1 MKTMKQTYL
10 MIDDDIDLTQLMQ
23 QYLQRFEIELVIAHD
38 PEQGLKQLANKEIQ
52 LIILDVMLP
61 IMDGF
66 EVCKKIRQ
74 DSNIPIL
81 MLTARGDLTDKVLGL
96 ELGCDDYL
104 AKPFEPRELV
114 ARCQSLVRRAQQ
126 TDLDKSSSVNI
137 PTSIELDSQ
146 ALFARLGQ
154 NKVALTAMEADAL
167 QLLMTHKG
175 EVFSRDDLLNQL
187 KGIDSDVYS
196 RSIDILMSRI
206 RQKLKKL
213 TDQPLIFTLRGKG
226 YRYWD
231 ESHD

>member
-1 MKTMKQTYL
+1 
-10 MIDDDIDLTQLMQ
+10 
-23 QYLQRFEIELVIAHD
+23 
-38 PEQGLKQLANKEIQ
+38 
-52 LIILDVMLP
+52 
-61 IMDGF
+61 
-66 EVCKKIRQ
+66 
-74 DSNIPIL
+74 

-114 ARCQSLVRRAQQ
+114 ARCQSLVRRSQQ
-126 TDLDKSSSVNI
+126 TDMDKSSSVNI

-154 NKVALTAMEADAL
+154 NKVSLTAMEADAL

-213 TDQPLIFTLRGKG
+213 TNQPLIFTLRGKG